1 MQKKKKKITRLL
13 KTARG
18 QVEGVLKMVEEDRYC
33 IDIVNQLLAAEAVL
47 RRAHCEVLR
56 AHLGHCVA
64 GAFGSGGKEARQ
76 KAAEMVDIIDKIS
89 K

>member
-1 MQKKKKKITRLL
+1 MQADHKKIMRLL

>member
-1 MQKKKKKITRLL
+1 MQADHKKITRLL

>member
-1 MQKKKKKITRLL
+1 MQADHKKITRLL

-33 IDIVNQLLAAEAVL
+33 IDIVNQLLAAQAVL
-47 RRAHCEVLR
+47 RRAHCDVLR

>member
-1 MQKKKKKITRLL
+1 MQADPKKIIRLL

-18 QVEGVLKMVEEDRYC
+18 QVDGVLKMVEEDRYC
-33 IDIVNQLLAAEAVL
+33 VDIVNQILAAEAVL

-56 AHLGHCVA
+56 AHLSHCVA
-64 GAFGSGGKEARQ
+64 GAFGAGSKDARQ
-76 KAAEMVDIIDKIS
+76 KAAEMIDIIDKIS

>member
-1 MQKKKKKITRLL
+1 MQTDHKKITRLL

>member
-1 MQKKKKKITRLL
+1 MQADPKKIIRLL

-18 QVEGVLKMVEEDRYC
+18 QVDGVLKMVEEDRYC
-33 IDIVNQLLAAEAVL
+33 VDIVNQLLAAEAVL

-56 AHLGHCVA
+56 AHLAHCVA
-64 GAFGSGGKEARQ
+64 GAFGTGGKDARQ
-76 KAAEMVDIIDKIS
+76 KAAEMIDIIDKIS

>member
-1 MQKKKKKITRLL
+1 MQADHKKITRLL

-56 AHLGHCVA
+56 AHLDHCVA

>member
-1 MQKKKKKITRLL
+1 MQADHKKITRLL

-33 IDIVNQLLAAEAVL
+33 IDIVNQLLAAQAVL

-89 K
+89 N

>member
-1 MQKKKKKITRLL
+1 MQADHKKITRLL

-33 IDIVNQLLAAEAVL
+33 IDIVNQLLAAQAVL

>member
-1 MQKKKKKITRLL
+1 MQADHKKITRLL

-33 IDIVNQLLAAEAVL
+33 IDIVNQLLAAQAVL

-64 GAFGSGGKEARQ
+64 RAFGSGGKEARQ

-89 K
+89 N